1 MLNLNKPIKVAQPPK
16 LTNQSVLNSALVI
29 EMVNNFVIESK
40 KNFGCLRKRGIL
52 QPKKLKNVSEK
63 YICTKFC

>member
-1 MLNLNKPIKVAQPPK
+1 MLNLNKPIKVAQPQK

-29 EMVNNFVIESK
+29 EMVNNFVIENK

-52 QPKKLKNVSEK
+52 
-63 YICTKFC
+63 